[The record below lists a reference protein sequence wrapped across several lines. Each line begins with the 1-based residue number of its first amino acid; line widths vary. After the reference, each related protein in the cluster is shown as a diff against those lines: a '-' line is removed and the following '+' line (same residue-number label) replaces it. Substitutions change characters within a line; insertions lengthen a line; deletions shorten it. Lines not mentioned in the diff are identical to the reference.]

1 MSRPNTR
8 RKQKERKQ
16 SKPLNLSAIC
26 ACILYT
32 HVMSILAQL
41 LGHGSAGLGPGQF
54 SWDKPPPSPASSSSS
69 PFPVQSVDTFC
80 GDKVAQQLAKPPLS
94 ERRHEKEMQPD
105 IRNGFK
111 GEK

>member
-1 MSRPNTR
+1 
-8 RKQKERKQ
+8 
-16 SKPLNLSAIC
+16 
-26 ACILYT
+26 
-32 HVMSILAQL
+32 MSILAQL
-41 LGHGSAGLGPGQF
+41 LGQRSAGLGPGQF

-69 PFPVQSVDTFC
+69 PPFPVQSVDTFC